1 MTANSIERNAERFNT
16 LPEDFQEAICTSD
29 YDLGLQLTTKKH
41 KLHID
46 QSAILEDLLA
56 RFIFGEIEPSNLIS
70 EMGSKLN
77 ITKEQ
82 ATEIAKEIDE
92 LVITP
97 IRQNLQK
104 IQSQS
109 TLPKVE
115 DLK

>member
-1 MTANSIERNAERFNT
+1 MTANSIERNTEKFKA
-16 LPEDFQEAICTSD
+16 LPQDFQEAIRTSD
-29 YDLGLQLTTKKH
+29 YDLGLETTTKKH

-46 QSAILEDLLA
+46 QSAVLEDLLA
-56 RFIFGEIEPSNLIS
+56 KFIFGEIESSHLIT
-70 EMGSKLN
+70 EMESKSS
-77 ITKEQ
+77 ITREQ
-82 ATEIAKEIDE
+82 STEIAKEIDE

-109 TLPKVE
+109 TLPEAE